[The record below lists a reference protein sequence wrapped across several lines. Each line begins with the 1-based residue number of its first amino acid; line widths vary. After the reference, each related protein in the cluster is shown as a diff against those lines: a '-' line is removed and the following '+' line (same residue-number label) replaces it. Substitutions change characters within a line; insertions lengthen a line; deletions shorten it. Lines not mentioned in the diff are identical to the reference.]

1 MSSMGEMERALPLYM
16 NIYITT
22 KQNINKMNK
31 QHYIKPA
38 TTVFAVQPLAILAG
52 SGTFKLQSNTVT
64 SGDGDEDV
72 WETPSSSIDN
82 NTTDKN

>member
-1 MSSMGEMERALPLYM
+1 
-16 NIYITT
+16 
-22 KQNINKMNK
+22 MNK

-52 SGTFKLQSNTVT
+52 SDTFKLENNTVT
-64 SGDGDEDV
+64 SGDEEDV
-72 WETPSSSIDN
+72 WEEVVPCSIGN

>member
-1 MSSMGEMERALPLYM
+1 
-16 NIYITT
+16 
-22 KQNINKMNK
+22 MNK

-38 TTVFAVQPLAILAG
+38 TTVFAVQPLDILAG

>member
-1 MSSMGEMERALPLYM
+1 
-16 NIYITT
+16 
-22 KQNINKMNK
+22 MNK
-31 QHYIKPA
+31 HHYIKPA

-52 SGTFKLQSNTVT
+52 SGSFELKNNTVT

>member
-1 MSSMGEMERALPLYM
+1 
-16 NIYITT
+16 
-22 KQNINKMNK
+22 MNK

-52 SGTFKLQSNTVT
+52 SGSFELKNNTVT

>member
-1 MSSMGEMERALPLYM
+1 
-16 NIYITT
+16 
-22 KQNINKMNK
+22 MNK
-31 QHYIKPA
+31 QYYIKPA

-52 SGTFKLQSNTVT
+52 SGSFELKNNTVT

>member
-1 MSSMGEMERALPLYM
+1 
-16 NIYITT
+16 
-22 KQNINKMNK
+22 MNK

-52 SGTFKLQSNTVT
+52 SGTFELKNNTVT